1 MDESNDIVRELME
14 NFKKLTV
21 STTSKVKPRQGKQ
34 KKIIWTGNPPLN
46 KTSRSHGFVYQ
57 LCSYMISA

>member
-21 STTSKVKPRQGKQ
+21 STTSKVKSRQGKQ
-34 KKIIWTGNPPLN
+34 KKIMWTGTPSP
-46 KTSRSHGFVYQ
+46 TTRPHVAIDQ